1 MAAADVV
8 YRETQARLHRV
19 LGSYLAM
26 VAWKSGC
33 DCIILQRKTLLGF
46 LGLEK
51 MKNVRI
57 DWLKADLASLFPDCH
72 TTNTS
77 TSGVYADL
85 YLSRKKIP
93 DQNGVWGTMT
103 TKKRI
108 EALAALGVSAT
119 TLEIPKERE
128 LVKKMALVLSGLDDI
143 Q

>member
-33 DCIILQRKTLLGF
+33 DCIVLQRKTLLSF
-46 LGLEK
+46 LGLKK
-51 MKNVRI
+51 MKDVRI
-57 DWLKADLASLFPDCH
+57 DWLKADLKSLFSDCH
-72 TTNTS
+72 TTSTS
-77 TSGVYADL
+77 SSGVYAEL
-85 YLSRKKIP
+85 YLSRKKVP
-93 DQNGVWGTMT
+93 SQNGVWGTMT

-108 EALAALGVSAT
+108 AALGALGISAAT
-119 TLEIPKERE
+119 VEIPKERE
-128 LVKKMALVLSGLDDI
+128 LVKKMALVLSGLEDI